1 MKAPL
6 TGIRVLAVEQ
16 YGAGPFGTQ
25 HLADLGAEVIKVEN
39 HTTGGDY
46 ARHLGPYFA
55 DGKKGDDRSVF
66 YNSVNRGK
74 KSITLDLARP
84 EGRTAFAR
92 LATEADVVCNNLRGD
107 VPAKLGLNYD
117 ALQTVNPAIVCGHCS
132 AYGRTGERT
141 KWPGYDYL
149 MQAEAGYLHLTGEPD
164 SPPTRMGLSIVD
176 YMGGSYMAMAVIAG
190 VMKARESGIGGDVD
204 VNLFDTALFNLNY
217 MAAWALNEL
226 EFEPARAPR
235 SAHPS
240 MVPTQLYKTADG
252 WIFTMLNKPTFWPV
266 LCEKLG
272 HPDVAEDPRFA
283 TLADR
288 LENRDILTGVLDAI
302 FSTRTTAEWLEVL
315 QGIVPVAP
323 VQTPRQAL
331 ESDFVRER
339 GRVEALEMASGGT
352 VDVLASPFGD
362 SAVAGQTASSPMG
375 ADTDVVLSSAGFSPV
390 EIADLRRN
398 GLIA

>member
-6 TGIRVLAVEQ
+6 TGVRILAVEQ

-46 ARHLGPYFA
+46 ARHLGPYFVE
-55 DGKKGDDRSVF
+55 GRKGDDRSVF

-74 KSITLDLARP
+74 KSVSLDIGRT
-84 EGRTAFAR
+84 EGRQVLTR
-92 LATEADVVCNNLRGD
+92 LAATADAVCNNLRGD
-107 VPAKLGLNYD
+107 VPAKLGLTYEALKD
-117 ALQTVNPAIVCGHCS
+117 ANPAIICGHCS
-132 AYGRTGERT
+132 AYGRDGPRA

-176 YMGGSYMAMAVIAG
+176 YMGGSYMAMAVIAA
-190 VMKARESGIGGDVD
+190 VMRARETGIGGDVD

-217 MAAWALNEL
+217 MAAWALNEP

-272 HPDVAEDPRFA
+272 APDLASDPRFE
-283 TLADR
+283 TLAAR
-288 LENRDILTGVLDAI
+288 LENRDTLTGVLDQI
-302 FSTRTTAEWLEVL
+302 FSTRPTAHWLEIL
-315 QGIVPVAP
+315 QGTVPVAP
-323 VQTPRQAL
+323 VQTPRQVL
-331 ESDFVRER
+331 ESEFVRQR
-339 GRVEALEMASGGT
+339 GRVETLSVASGGT
-352 VDVLASPFGD
+352 VDVLASPFGET
-362 SAVAGQTASSPMG
+362 AVPNQAASSPMG
-375 ADTDVVLSSAGFSPV
+375 ADTDAVLAEAGFSAD
-390 EIADLRRN
+390 EITALRSDEV
-398 GLIA
+398 IE